1 MKVGN
6 RLKPGNRNQRIQ
18 DRHARLVAQVNQ
30 LQDDNAR
37 LQKQV
42 DSNKAA
48 FDWARVQAH
57 LNRLVIQNGDLKK
70 HILDNDCGNGIDTN
84 GNFTRVLTDNGSIN
98 LLK

>member
-6 RLKPGNRNQRIQ
+6 RSKIGNREQRMQ

-30 LQDDNAR
+30 LQDANAR

-48 FDWARVQAH
+48 FDWARCQAH
-57 LNRLVIQNGDLKK
+57 INRLIADRNQLRAQLAAV
-70 HILDNDCGNGIDTN
+70 T
-84 GNFTRVLTDNGSIN
+84 S
-98 LLK
+98 

>member
-6 RLKPGNRNQRIQ
+6 RSKVGNREQRMQ
-18 DRHARLVAQVNQ
+18 DRHARLIAQVNQ

-48 FDWARVQAH
+48 FDWARCQAH
-57 LNRLVIQNGDLKK
+57 INRLIADRNQLRAQ
-70 HILDNDCGNGIDTN
+70 LAA
-84 GNFTRVLTDNGSIN
+84 LTS
-98 LLK
+98 

>member
-6 RLKPGNRNQRIQ
+6 RSKVGNREQRMQ
-18 DRHARLVAQVNQ
+18 ARFEKLVAKVGELEKENASLRFQV
-30 LQDDNAR
+30 
-37 LQKQV
+37 K
-42 DSNKAA
+42 SNKES
-48 FDWARVQAH
+48 FDWARCQAH

>member
-6 RLKPGNRNQRIQ
+6 RSKIGNREQRMQ

-30 LQDDNAR
+30 LQDANAR

-57 LNRLVIQNGDLKK
+57 LNRLVIQNCDLKK